1 MSTVSAFTLL
11 DEQPLKRF
19 HLRAMFTTGM
29 GVFTDG
35 YDLSSIGVVLPL
47 VLASFGVA
55 RVSSL
60 QSGMLAGSALVG
72 AAFGAVLFGV
82 LAQRGRKTFYGIDV
96 TLMAIAA
103 VAQIFA
109 TDLWSLIAIRFVLGI
124 GVGADYV
131 LSPTIMA
138 EHANRA
144 DRGKTLGIGFGVMW
158 WGGAVAA
165 GVLALVLK
173 SAGVSPD
180 LQWRIVLAAGAVPA
194 VSVLYL
200 RRRMPETARYLAR
213 LAGDPGAAAGVI
225 EQVSGKHRAEIPE
238 ADRRDFWQVLS
249 RYAGPILASAVL
261 WMMFDIV
268 VYSGILFGPS
278 LIAQGLGVPPAI
290 FSLLMSVVF
299 ILPTALILSLYAL
312 DRLGR
317 KPTQAIGMILAAV
330 MLALF
335 AVLQKDVATAPV
347 LGLVVFGLYN
357 VFITFPSMV
366 SGAGILG
373 VELAPTRVRTVAQSV
388 SVVGGRI
395 GASLS
400 AFIFPLLFAQIGETG
415 AIAVLAGCAVLGG
428 ILTLALIPETRGRSL
443 EDINA
448 EDAIPATAALARA
461 VAAGD

>member
-1 MSTVSAFTLL
+1 MATAKAFTLL

-55 RVSSL
+55 HISSL

-72 AAFGAVLFGV
+72 AAFGALLFGL
-82 LAQRGRKTFYGIDV
+82 LAQGGRKTFYGIDV

-109 TDLWSLIAIRFVLGI
+109 PNLWSLIAIRFVLGI

-144 DRGKTLGIGFGVMW
+144 DRGKTLGVGFGVMW
-158 WGGAVAA
+158 WAGAVSA
-165 GVLALVLK
+165 GILLLILK
-173 SAGVSPD
+173 GIGVSPD
-180 LQWRIVLAAGAVPA
+180 MQWRLVLAAGAVPA

-200 RRRMPETARYLAR
+200 RRKMPETARYLAR
-213 LAGDPGAAAGVI
+213 LAGDPSAAASVAA
-225 EQVSGKHRAEIPE
+225 EVSGHRAEMPE
-238 ADRRDFWQVLS
+238 IDRREFWQVLTQHA
-249 RYAGPILASAVL
+249 RPILAAAVL

-278 LIAQGLGVPPAI
+278 LIAKGLGLQPAV
-290 FSLLMSVVF
+290 FSLLMSLVF
-299 ILPTALILSLYAL
+299 IMPTALCLSLFAL
-312 DRLGR
+312 DRFGR
-317 KPTQAIGMILAAV
+317 KPIQAIGMLMSAA
-330 MLALF
+330 MLGLF
-335 AVLQKDVATAPV
+335 AFLQKDIAAAPV
-347 LGLVVFGLYN
+347 LGLIVYGFYS

-373 VELAPTRVRTVAQSV
+373 VELAPTRVRSVAQSIT
-388 SVVGGRI
+388 VVGGRI
-395 GASLS
+395 GASTS
-400 AFIFPLLFAQIGETG
+400 AFLFPLLFGSIGETG
-415 AIAVLAGCAVLGG
+415 VILLLAGAAVVGG
-428 ILTLALIPETRGRSL
+428 VLTLITIPETRGRSL
-443 EDINA
+443 EDITD
-448 EDAIPATAALARA
+448 EDIAPVVGYAQAAVGTA
-461 VAAGD
+461 D